1 MADWHSP
8 WALWGGWGSFHW
20 SFMLLVLCPMSVGF
34 LAGLRGSN
42 PSGVAGLRPGR
53 GEAGASPPVAFLR
66 LQVAVHMG
74 GIWGNGT
81 QDPGAAGGQL
91 GT

>member
-1 MADWHSP
+1 MAGWRGP
-8 WALWGGWGSFHW
+8 RALWGGWGSFRW
-20 SFMLLVLCPMSVGF
+20 SFTLLVLCPMSVGF
-34 LAGLRGSN
+34 LDGLRSSN

-53 GEAGASPPVAFLR
+53 GEAGASPPAAFLR

-74 GIWGNGT
+74 GVWGNGT
-81 QDPGAAGGQL
+81 QDSGAAGGQL